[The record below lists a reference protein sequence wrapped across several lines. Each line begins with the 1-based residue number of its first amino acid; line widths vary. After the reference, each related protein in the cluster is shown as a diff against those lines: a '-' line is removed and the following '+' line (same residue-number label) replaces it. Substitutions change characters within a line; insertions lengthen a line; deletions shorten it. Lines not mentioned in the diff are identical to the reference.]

1 MQPIKFALIGAG
13 NIAKIYLDAFSKIAD
28 AQVTVI
34 CNRTES
40 TGRPLA
46 AQANA
51 VWTADFADAVTREDV
66 DAVVIATPS
75 GTHAEIAI
83 AAAQAGKHLLVEK
96 PIDITLPRVDSII
109 AAAEDAG
116 VILACVFPLRFAA
129 GVAKVKEAV
138 DTGRLGRI
146 TLADCYVKWFRPQS
160 YYDGNWRGTWE
171 LDGGGAL
178 MNQSIHNID
187 LLQYLAGPVKNVFG
201 RTATLAHE
209 METEDTASAVLT
221 FENGAL
227 GVIQGPRAAGPAIRP
242 APNFTATGVIV
253 IEEGQIAKW
262 DLQDTSDEEKQAM
275 LTLEKQDGSGAADPM
290 AIGSEK
296 HRRQIVDLIDAI
308 RNGRPPAIQGAEAR
322 RSVEIIRALLTR
334 PREKAGW
341 LRLND
346 GYLPPNRR

>member
-178 MNQSIHNID
+178 MNQSIHN
-187 LLQYLAGPVKNVFG
+187 
-201 RTATLAHE
+201 
-209 METEDTASAVLT
+209 
-221 FENGAL
+221 
-227 GVIQGPRAAGPAIRP
+227 
-242 APNFTATGVIV
+242 
-253 IEEGQIAKW
+253 
-262 DLQDTSDEEKQAM
+262 
-275 LTLEKQDGSGAADPM
+275 
-290 AIGSEK
+290 
-296 HRRQIVDLIDAI
+296 
-308 RNGRPPAIQGAEAR
+308 
-322 RSVEIIRALLTR
+322 
-334 PREKAGW
+334 
-341 LRLND
+341 
-346 GYLPPNRR
+346 

>member
-46 AQANA
+46 DQAGA
-51 VWTADFADAVTREDV
+51 AWTSDFADAVTREDV

-109 AAAEDAG
+109 TAAEEAG

-138 DTGRLGRI
+138 DAGRLGRI

-187 LLQYLAGPVKNVFG
+187 LLQYLAGPVKTVFG

-209 METEDTASAVLT
+209 METEDTASAVLS
-221 FENGAL
+221 FASGAL
-227 GVIQGPRAAGPAIRP
+227 GVIQGATSCWPGDPARVELHGDRG
-242 APNFTATGVIV
+242 TIV

-262 DLQDTSDEEKQAM
+262 ELQDASAEEKQAM

-308 RNGRPPAIQGAEAR
+308 RTGRAPAIQGAEAR
-322 RSVEIIRALLTR
+322 RSVQIIRAIYTSAQEGR
-334 PREKAGW
+334 VVEIE
-341 LRLND
+341 
-346 GYLPPNRR
+346 